1 MPATPLEQEMES
13 WRILLFGREGG
24 ELLLFRGASG
34 LRLPELHIP
43 RWQRP
48 AAILNAEAERLWK
61 VKTVCVSP
69 LETSDQ
75 SRPKYYV
82 MEVLD
87 PKELERIAPNFVTL
101 SAVREDSFARAAD
114 YAAMLQIMGQQGKGS
129 NGHGTPF
136 VDLGS
141 FRRISSWVE
150 RQLNPLGLQ
159 WDGSFQQFH
168 ADASFALI
176 RFSTNQTAYWLKA
189 VGEPNLRELPITL
202 LLASRFP
209 RHVPQPLA
217 VQAEWN
223 AWLTP
228 EAEGQA
234 LSLSATP
241 AGWLQAAESLA
252 ELQLASIQHVPNIL
266 AAGARDVRSQ
276 HLVELAASF
285 FCVMEQTMEAQT
297 KTGPQKLSRQEI
309 AKVCNQVKNAL
320 RQLDDTGIPDTLNHL
335 DLNPDN
341 VFTAASRSTFLDWA
355 EAAVGNPFLSFEY
368 FHQHFLRRFPCAG
381 DVDGQLRDSYR
392 KPWTRLLSDR
402 AVEKALP
409 LIPLAALFAYAST
422 LPWDDA
428 SLNRKLHLAGHLR
441 SMVRRMYREVQQL
454 ESQAGSSTWKGNDH
468 AIC

>member
-1 MPATPLEQEMES
+1 
-13 WRILLFGREGG
+13 
-24 ELLLFRGASG
+24 

-48 AAILNAEAERLWK
+48 APLLNAEAERLWK

-69 LETSDQ
+69 LGISGP
-75 SRPKYYV
+75 SRPDSEKYYV

-87 PKELERIAPNFVTL
+87 PKELARIAPNFVTL
-101 SAVREDSFARAAD
+101 SAVREDSFARVAD
-114 YAAMLQIMGQQGKGS
+114 YAAMLQIMEQGRNSEG
-129 NGHGTPF
+129 NGRGTPF
-136 VDLGS
+136 ADLGS

-150 RQLNPLGLQ
+150 RQLSPLGLH

-176 RFSTNQTAYWLKA
+176 RFSTSQKAYWFKA
-189 VGEPNLRELPITL
+189 VGEPNLRELPVTL
-202 LLASRFP
+202 VLAARFP
-209 RHVPQPLA
+209 QHVPQPLG
-217 VQAEWN
+217 VHAEWN

-234 LSLSATP
+234 LSLSTSP
-241 AGWLQAAESLA
+241 AEWHRAAESLA
-252 ELQLASIQHVPNIL
+252 ELQVASIQHAPDIL

-285 FCVMEQTMEAQT
+285 FCAMERTMEVQT

-309 AKVCNQVKNAL
+309 AKVCNQVKNVL
-320 RQLDDTGIPDTLNHL
+320 RQLDDAGIPDTLNHL

-368 FHQHFLRRFPCAG
+368 VRQHFLRKFPRAG
-381 DVDGQLRDSYR
+381 DIDGQLRDSYR
-392 KPWTRLLSDR
+392 KPWIRLLPDM

-409 LIPLAALFAYAST
+409 LIPLAAVFAYTSA

-441 SMVRRMYREVQQL
+441 SMVRRMHHEVQQL
-454 ESQAGSSTWKGNDH
+454 ESRA
-468 AIC
+468 A